1 MTDAVHVTLTIDTT
15 RLERALTRMFQTLAR
30 SLSEAMPR
38 VSQILRRIDWRSRL
52 TQGEH
57 HIDAIV
63 HDCLARRL
71 DVTTTARR
79 LMVAADIAAVIDGR
93 ERAS

>member
-1 MTDAVHVTLTIDTT
+1 MTDAVHVTLTLDTSPLEQALAQMAQMVRAIREAT
-15 RLERALTRMFQTLAR
+15 RIG
-30 SLSEAMPR
+30 
-38 VSQILRRIDWRSRL
+38 QILRRISWRSRL

-79 LMVAADIAAVIDGR
+79 LMVAADVAAVIDGR